1 MKKGFSV
8 VLLFFMI
15 FPVFS
20 YNIPQ
25 KLAGIWEEKDRV
37 YVFDEN
43 QSNELPELVVSLKTY
58 YGRYPDRASEPAEY
72 AEKNPRQRNIANHKE
87 AEHIPFE
94 IRQFVAN
101 GKTVKNVWEL
111 VITYSK
117 HEVSYIP
124 VAVINDRLYFDFYVQ
139 IDNHCYA
146 QFGATDG
153 VKIANQIVRENIGCL
168 IFAVLSD
175 EETVSG
181 DDTSIYDVRYWKSDM
196 DFSEESA
203 FFIDEG
209 LEFFVPKHIF
219 SGVQNYSCTS
229 GRSNKIRNAP
239 KPVDL
244 KYSDFIF
251 SDDKVIAVRT
261 NAKFAVRK

>member
-8 VLLFFMI
+8 VLIFFLI

-20 YNIPQ
+20 YSIPRE
-25 KLAGIWEEKDRV
+25 LAGAWEEKDRV

-58 YGRYPDRASEPAEY
+58 NGLYPDRAAEPAEY
-72 AEKNPRQRNIANHKE
+72 AEKNPRQRNTANHKD

-101 GKTVKNVWEL
+101 GRQIENVWEI

-117 HEVSYIP
+117 HEISYIP
-124 VAVINDRLYFDFYVQ
+124 VAIIDNKLYFDFYVQ
-139 IDNHCYA
+139 VDNHCYA
-146 QFGATDG
+146 QFGATEG
-153 VKIANQIVRENIGCL
+153 IQIAQQIVRENIGCL
-168 IFAVLSD
+168 IFSIQTD
-175 EETVSG
+175 EETG
-181 DDTSIYDVRYWKSDM
+181 YDENTAIYDVRYWKSDM

-203 FFIDEG
+203 FFEDNG
-209 LEFFVPKHIF
+209 LEFYVPKHVF

-251 SDDKVIAVRT
+251 SNNKEIAVRT